1 MRKKQNILVLGGK
14 GKTGRRVASRLVEK
28 GQTVRIGSRSEDPS
42 FDWEDPSTWEGA
54 LQGMESVYITCQ
66 PDLAV
71 PGAKEAI
78 DGFTSQAVKS
88 GVRKVVLL
96 SGKGEQE
103 AEECERIVMNS
114 GLDWTV
120 VRASWFN
127 QNFSESFFLD
137 PILAG
142 HVALPKN
149 EALVPYVDAN
159 DIADVVVASLLDE
172 KHNGEIYELTGP
184 RTLTFSDVVREI
196 SVATGREIQFT
207 PISMEEYNAM
217 MKEFNLPDDY
227 LWLIN
232 YLFEEVLVDS
242 NSIVTNDI
250 EKVLGR
256 KPIDFTTYAAEV
268 AKSRVWDGVGMERN

>member
-14 GKTGRRVASRLVEK
+14 GKTGRRVANRLVKK
-28 GQTVRIGSRSEDPS
+28 GQIVRIGSRSENPS
-42 FDWEDPSTWEGA
+42 FDWEDPSTWKGA
-54 LQGMESVYITCQ
+54 LQGMESVYITFQ

-78 DGFTSQAVKS
+78 EGFTNLAVKS

-114 GLDWTV
+114 GLDWTI

-149 EALVPYVDAN
+149 EAQVPYVDAN
-159 DIADVVVASLLDE
+159 DIADVVVAALLDD
-172 KHNGEIYELTGP
+172 KHNNEIYELTGP

-207 PISMEEYNAM
+207 PISMEDYNAM
-217 MKEFNLPDDY
+217 MKEFNLPDGY

-232 YLFEEVLVDS
+232 YLFEEVLVAS

-256 KPIDFTTYAAEV
+256 KPIDFTAYANEV
-268 AKSRVWDGVGMERN
+268 AKSRVWDGVEKERI

>member
-42 FDWEDPSTWEGA
+42 FDWEDPSTWEDA
-54 LQGMESVYITCQ
+54 LQGMESVYITFQ

-256 KPIDFTTYAAEV
+256 KPIDFTTYANEV
-268 AKSRVWDGVGMERN
+268 AKSRVWDGVGMELN

>member
-28 GQTVRIGSRSEDPS
+28 GQTVRIGSRSEEPS

-54 LQGMESVYITCQ
+54 LQGMESVYITFQ

-78 DGFTSQAVKS
+78 EGFTSQAVMS

-232 YLFEEVLVDS
+232 YLFEEVLVES

-256 KPIDFTTYAAEV
+256 KPIDFTTYANEV
-268 AKSRVWDGVGMERN
+268 AKSRVWDGVGMELN

>member
-14 GKTGRRVASRLVEK
+14 GKTGRRVASRLIEK
-28 GQTVRIGSRSEDPS
+28 GQSVRIGSRSEEPS
-42 FDWEDPSTWEGA
+42 FDWENPNTWEAA
-54 LQGMESVYITCQ
+54 LEGMESVYITFQ

-71 PGAKEAI
+71 PGASEAI
-78 DGFTSQAVKS
+78 EGFTALAVKQ
-88 GVRKVVLL
+88 GVQKVVLL
-96 SGKGEQE
+96 SGKGEKE
-103 AEECERIVMNS
+103 AEKCEEIVKNS
-114 GLDWTV
+114 GLEWTI

-149 EALVPYVDAN
+149 EAKVPYVDAN
-159 DIADVVVASLLDE
+159 DIADVVVEVLLNAA
-172 KHNGEIYELTGP
+172 HNGYTYELTGP
-184 RTLTFSDVVREI
+184 RTLTFSEVTQEI
-196 SVATGREIQFT
+196 SAATGRDIQFT

-217 MKEFNLPDDY
+217 MQEFNLPDGY

-232 YLFEEVLVDS
+232 YLFEEVLVES
-242 NSIVTNDI
+242 NAVITNDI

-256 KPIDFTTYAAEV
+256 KPTDFTEYANAAV
-268 AKSRVWDGVGMERN
+268 KTGVWNPIAVGHQ

>member
-1 MRKKQNILVLGGK
+1 MRKEQNILVLGGK
-14 GKTGRRVASRLVEK
+14 GKTGRRVANRLVEK
-28 GQTVRIGSRSEDPS
+28 GQTVRIGSRSENPS
-42 FDWEDPSTWEGA
+42 FDWDDHSTWKGA
-54 LQGMESVYITCQ
+54 LEGMESVYITFQ

-78 DGFTSQAVKS
+78 EGFTNLAVKS

-103 AEECERIVMNS
+103 AEECERIVMIS
-114 GLDWTV
+114 GLEWTI

-149 EALVPYVDAN
+149 EARVPYVDAN
-159 DIADVVVASLLDE
+159 DIADVVVASLLDD
-172 KHNGEIYELTGP
+172 KHNNEIYELTGP

-196 SVATGREIQFT
+196 SAATGREIQFT
-207 PISMEEYNAM
+207 PISMEEYNVM
-217 MKEFNLPDDY
+217 MKEFNLPDGY

-232 YLFEEVLVDS
+232 YLFEEVLVES
-242 NSIVTNDI
+242 NSIVTHDI

-256 KPIDFTTYAAEV
+256 KPIDFTAYANEV
-268 AKSRVWDGVGMERN
+268 AKSRVWDGVMKERI

>member
-28 GQTVRIGSRSEDPS
+28 GQTVRIGSRSEEPS

-54 LQGMESVYITCQ
+54 LQGMESVYITFQ

-232 YLFEEVLVDS
+232 YLFEEVLVES

-256 KPIDFTTYAAEV
+256 KPIDFTTYANEV